1 MLILNELIFYSI
13 YYIHI
18 NNMNIKPIINSN
30 SKANVLSLDFGETKI
45 GFAIGNNITRTS
57 HPLKAII
64 SSKKTERFKAIEELI
79 TEWSPGL
86 IVIGLPLNENGSESR
101 LTLLVKKFSQKII
114 NKFSIPTVLVDE
126 RYTSVEAESLLVASN
141 GKYKKKDGAIDQVA
155 AQIILE
161 SYFERNL
168 NVTS

>member
-1 MLILNELIFYSI
+1 M
-13 YYIHI
+13 
-18 NNMNIKPIINSN
+18 NNMSIKPTINPS
-30 SKANVLSLDFGETKI
+30 SKRNVLSLDFGETKI
-45 GFAIGNNITRTS
+45 GFAIGNHITKTS

-101 LTLLVKKFSQKII
+101 LTLLVKKFSKKII

-126 RYTSVEAESLLVASN
+126 RYTSVEAESLLTSSN
-141 GKYKKKDGAIDQVA
+141 GKYKKKDGVIDQVA

>member
-1 MLILNELIFYSI
+1 M
-13 YYIHI
+13 
-18 NNMNIKPIINSN
+18 NNMSIKPVMNSS
-30 SKANVLSLDFGETKI
+30 SKSNVLSLDFGETKI
-45 GFAIGNNITRTS
+45 GFAIGNQITKTS

-64 SSKKTERFKAIEELI
+64 SSKKTERFKAIELLI

-101 LTLLVKKFSQKII
+101 LTLLVKKFAKKII
-114 NKFSIPTVLVDE
+114 NKFNIPIVLVDE

-141 GKYKKKDGAIDQVA
+141 GKYKNKNGVIDQVA

>member
-1 MLILNELIFYSI
+1 MS
-13 YYIHI
+13 
-18 NNMNIKPIINSN
+18 IKPILNLSN
-30 SKANVLSLDFGETKI
+30 KNNVLSLDFGETKI
-45 GFAIGNNITRTS
+45 GFAIGNLITKTS

-64 SSKKTERFKAIEELI
+64 SSKKTERFQAIEELI
-79 TEWSPGL
+79 VEWSPGL

-101 LTLLVKKFSQKII
+101 LTLLVKKFSKKII

-126 RYTSVEAESLLVASN
+126 RYTSVEAESLLTSSN
-141 GKYKKKDGAIDQVA
+141 GKYKKKDGVIDQVA